1 METKLLQGEERDH
14 GLGIEAL
21 VSIASRQKRREFFYR
36 SLMRCALLTLL
47 FVAFGC
53 FFAIY
58 KEEKGISAAFWH
70 SALPFNMRQMLKELF
85 CLSLIPTLCFAV
97 CFSFGGRFCR
107 LCDTVFPAIYATAA
121 GVYFYT
127 RLSILFSSFSVLQA
141 IKTLPYICFA
151 LAVITVYTL
160 FCPVCASYGECRRR
174 GGAVSSDGAS
184 CFTYYLSSLT
194 ALALSVVLRDA
205 AAVFL

>member
-21 VSIASRQKRREFFYR
+21 ISIASRQYRREFFYR

-58 KEEKGISAAFWH
+58 NEEKGVTFASYQNV
-70 SALPFNMRQMLKELF
+70 LPFQLRQMLKDLF
-85 CLSLIPTLCFAV
+85 RLSLVPTLCFAV
-97 CFSFGGRFCR
+97 CFSFGGRLCR
-107 LCDTVFPAIYATAA
+107 LCDTVFPAIYGTAA
-121 GVYFYT
+121 GAYFYT
-127 RLSILFSSFSVLQA
+127 ELSPLFSSFSALQA
-141 IKTLPYICFA
+141 VRAAPYICCV
-151 LAVITVYTL
+151 LAVITVYSL
-160 FCPVCASYGECRRR
+160 FCPVCASFGECRRR
-174 GGAVSSDGAS
+174 KSAVSSDSAS